1 MGNSW
6 QLPSSMHNPI
16 KKPIQNN
23 ITYNNRGQEP
33 PRGDARSYKDNQC
46 TYNVNATHIIARLG
60 CRKTP

>member
-33 PRGDARSYKDNQC
+33 PRGDARSYKDN
-46 TYNVNATHIIARLG
+46 
-60 CRKTP
+60 